1 MLCLPNLSRPTATT
15 LTNKRTAKILI
26 GDLLVKSGLID
37 LGDLADA
44 IPISTKTGLPVGRV
58 LVGSGFLTDE
68 KLQSALRAQSL
79 IRDNFLTVDMAIKAL
94 QAVGAKEVSLDDALT
109 DLGWRSEYFELT
121 NRLGQLLRDSDLV
134 NAETIDEA
142 LQTCFTTGL
151 PLGRIL
157 VLKGVISDSVANAAV
172 SSQILVRDKK
182 IDREQAVAA
191 LKSAAERHTSI
202 EESLDFHGFLQQ
214 KSAKTVRL
222 GELLMMAEM
231 VSDID
236 LLSSVE
242 KGLVDDIPI
251 GQVLVDARLITQA
264 TLDQA
269 LQMQGM
275 VNSFE
280 ITPKQGAEV
289 VKMLR
294 LHDIPVAKALAEV
307 KKKDEVEAPP
317 PTLEF
322 PELIRLVGIVPSKE
336 MTIARALSHST
347 DTPLPQV
354 LLSKNLIDQPTLSA
368 VLRTQELLAADKM
381 SAEQAIFAL
390 HSWLWT
396 RGDFNEML
404 KNLGWT

>member
-1 MLCLPNLSRPTATT
+1 MV
-15 LTNKRTAKILI
+15 TNKRSPKILI
-26 GDLLVKSGLID
+26 GDLLVKSGLIE
-37 LGDLADA
+37 LADLADA

-68 KLQSALRAQSL
+68 KLQSALSAQSL

-94 QAVGAKEVSLDDALT
+94 QKVAAADLSLDDALS
-109 DLGWRSEYFELT
+109 DLGWRSEYYELT
-121 NRLGQLLRDSDLV
+121 NRLGQLLRDSGLV
-134 NAETIDEA
+134 NGDTIDEA
-142 LQTCFTTGL
+142 LQTCFSTGL

-182 IDREQAVAA
+182 INRDQAVAA

-214 KSAKTVRL
+214 KTAKTVRL

-264 TLDQA
+264 SLDHA
-269 LQMQGM
+269 LQMQAL
-275 VNSFE
+275 VNAFE

-289 VKMLR
+289 VKTLR
-294 LHDIPVAKALAEV
+294 LHDIPIAKALADV
-307 KKKDEVEAPP
+307 KKKDAVEAPP

-322 PELIRLVGIVPSKE
+322 AELIRLVGIVPGKE

-347 DTPLPQV
+347 GNPLPQV
-354 LLSKNLIDQPTLSA
+354 LLSKNLIDKPTLAA
-368 VLRTQELLAADKM
+368 VERTLALLGEHKM

-404 KNLGWT
+404 KNLGWM

>member
-1 MLCLPNLSRPTATT
+1 MI
-15 LTNKRTAKILI
+15 NKRTAKILI

-94 QAVGAKEVSLDDALT
+94 QAVAAKDVSLDDALT

-134 NAETIDEA
+134 SAETIDEA

-269 LQMQGM
+269 LQMQGL

-322 PELIRLVGIVPSKE
+322 PELIRLVGIVPGKE

-347 DTPLPQV
+347 GTPLPQV
-354 LLSKNLIDQPTLSA
+354 LLSKNLIDQPTLNA
-368 VLRTQELLAADKM
+368 VLRTQELLATDTM

>member
-1 MLCLPNLSRPTATT
+1 MI
-15 LTNKRTAKILI
+15 NKRTAKILI

-37 LGDLADA
+37 LADLADA

-94 QAVGAKEVSLDDALT
+94 QAVAAKDVSLDDALA

-134 NAETIDEA
+134 SAETIDEA

-269 LQMQGM
+269 LQMQGL

-347 DTPLPQV
+347 GTPLPQI
-354 LLSKNLIDQPTLSA
+354 LLSKNLIDQPTLNA
-368 VLRTQELLAADKM
+368 VLRTQELLAEDTM

>member
-1 MLCLPNLSRPTATT
+1 MI
-15 LTNKRTAKILI
+15 NKRTAKILI

-94 QAVGAKEVSLDDALT
+94 QAVAAKDVSLDDALT

-134 NAETIDEA
+134 SAETIDEA

-269 LQMQGM
+269 LQMQGL

-322 PELIRLVGIVPSKE
+322 PELIRLVGIVPGKE

-347 DTPLPQV
+347 GTPLPQV

-368 VLRTQELLAADKM
+368 VLRTQELLATDTM

>member
-1 MLCLPNLSRPTATT
+1 MLVEFCSSNSRLFESMT
-15 LTNKRTAKILI
+15 KRTAKILI
-26 GDLLVKSGLID
+26 GDLLVKSGLIE
-37 LGDLADA
+37 LSDLADA

-58 LVGSGFLTDE
+58 LVGSGFLSDE

-79 IRDNFLTVDMAIKAL
+79 IRDNFLTVDMAVKAL
-94 QAVGAKEVSLDDALT
+94 HAVGKDDVSFDDALHN
-109 DLGWRSEYFELT
+109 LGWRSEYFELT

-134 NAETIDEA
+134 AAEVIEEA
-142 LQTCFTTGL
+142 LQTCFSTGL

-157 VLKGVISDSVANAAV
+157 VLKGAISDSVANAAV
-172 SSQILVRDKK
+172 SSQILIRDKK
-182 IDREQAVAA
+182 INRDQAVAA

-222 GELLMMAEM
+222 GELLMMAEI

-251 GQVLVDARLITQA
+251 GQVLVDGRLITQS
-264 TLDQA
+264 TLDHA
-269 LQMQGM
+269 LQIQTM
-275 VNSFE
+275 VNALE

-294 LHDIPVAKALAEV
+294 LRDIPLSQAVAEV
-307 KKKDEVEAPP
+307 KKKDEVEAPA
-317 PTLEF
+317 PTLDF
-322 PELIRLVGIVPSKE
+322 PELIRLVGIVPGKE

-347 DTPLPQV
+347 GTPLPQV
-354 LLSKNLIDQPTLSA
+354 LLSKKLIDQPTLTA
-368 VLRTQELLAADKM
+368 VQKTQELLSERKM

-404 KNLGWT
+404 KGLGWT

>member
-1 MLCLPNLSRPTATT
+1 M
-15 LTNKRTAKILI
+15 NKRTAKILI
-26 GDLLVKSGLID
+26 GDLLVKSGLIG

-58 LVGSGFLTDE
+58 LVGSGLLTDD

-79 IRDNFLTVDMAIKAL
+79 IRDNFLTVDLAIKAL
-94 QAVGAKEVSLDDALT
+94 QKVGSHDVSLDDALT
-109 DLGWRSEYFELT
+109 DLGWRSEYFDLT
-121 NRLGQLLRDSDLV
+121 NKLGQLLRDSGLV
-134 NAETIDEA
+134 NSEMIDDA

-157 VLKGVISDSVANAAV
+157 VLKGVISDSLANAAV
-172 SSQILVRDKK
+172 SSQILIRDKK

-202 EESLDFHGFLQQ
+202 EESLDFHGFMQQ

-222 GELLMMAEM
+222 GELLVLAEI

-242 KGLVDDIPI
+242 KGLVDDVPI
-251 GQVLVDARLITQA
+251 GQVLVEARLITQA

-269 LQMQGM
+269 LQMQTL

-280 ITPKQGAEV
+280 ITPTQGAEV

-294 LHDIPVAKALAEV
+294 LHDIPVSQALAEV
-307 KKKDEVEAPP
+307 KKKDEVEVKP

-322 PELIRLVGIVPSKE
+322 AELIRLVGIVPGKE

-347 DTPLPQV
+347 GTPLPQV
-354 LLSKNLIDQPTLSA
+354 LLGKNLIDKPTLNA
-368 VLRTQELLAADKM
+368 VQRTQELLAENKM

-396 RGDFNEML
+396 RGNFDDIL
-404 KNLGWT
+404 KNLGWI

>member
-1 MLCLPNLSRPTATT
+1 M
-15 LTNKRTAKILI
+15 NKRAAKILI
-26 GDLLVKSGLID
+26 GDLLVKSGLIQ

-58 LVGSGFLTDE
+58 LVGSGFLNDD
-68 KLQSALRAQSL
+68 KLQYALRAQSL
-79 IRDNFLTVDMAIKAL
+79 IRDNFLTVDMAVKAL
-94 QAVGAKEVSLDDALT
+94 QSVAKNDITLDEALSN
-109 DLGWRSEYFELT
+109 LGWRSEYFELT
-121 NRLGQLLRDSDLV
+121 NKLGHLLRDAELV
-134 NAETIDEA
+134 HPDIIDEA

-157 VLKGVISDSVANAAV
+157 VLKGVIADALANAAV
-172 SSQILVRDKK
+172 SSQILIRDKK

-214 KSAKTVRL
+214 KTSKTVRL
-222 GELLMMAEM
+222 GELLVLAEI
-231 VSDID
+231 VSEID

-251 GQVLVDARLITQA
+251 GQVLVDSRLITQA
-264 TLDQA
+264 TLEQA
-269 LQMQGM
+269 LQMQAL
-275 VNSFE
+275 VNKME
-280 ITPKQGAEV
+280 ITPSQGAEV

-294 LHDIPVAKALAEV
+294 LKDIPVSQALAEV
-307 KKKDEVEAPP
+307 KKQDAVEEKP

-322 PELIRLVGIVPSKE
+322 PELIRLVGIVPGKE

-347 DTPLPQV
+347 GTPLPQV
-354 LLSKNLIDQPTLSA
+354 LLSKNMIDRPTLNA
-368 VLRTQELLAADKM
+368 VLSTQELLAEHKIN
-381 SAEQAIFAL
+381 AEQAIFAL

-396 RGDFNEML
+396 RGDFNELL
-404 KNLGWT
+404 KNLGWIN

>member
-1 MLCLPNLSRPTATT
+1 MV
-15 LTNKRTAKILI
+15 TNKRTPKILI
-26 GDLLVKSGLID
+26 GDLLVKSGLIE
-37 LGDLADA
+37 LADLADA

-58 LVGSGFLTDE
+58 LVGSGFLTDD

-94 QAVGAKEVSLDDALT
+94 QALAKTGVSLDDALSN
-109 DLGWRSEYFELT
+109 LGWRSEYYELT
-121 NRLGQLLRDSDLV
+121 NRLGQLLKDSGLV
-134 NAETIDEA
+134 NGDTIDEA
-142 LQTCFTTGL
+142 LQTCFSTGL

-182 IDREQAVAA
+182 INRDQAVAA

-214 KSAKTVRL
+214 KNAKTVRL

-269 LQMQGM
+269 LQMQAL
-275 VNSFE
+275 VNSFD

-294 LHDIPVAKALAEV
+294 LHDIPIAKALADV
-307 KKKDEVEAPP
+307 KKKDEAEAPP

-322 PELIRLVGIVPSKE
+322 AELIRLVGIVPGKE

-347 DTPLPQV
+347 GNPLPQV
-354 LLSKNLIDQPTLSA
+354 LLSKNLIDKPTLAA
-368 VLRTQELLAADKM
+368 VERTLEMLGEQKM

-404 KNLGWT
+404 KSLGWM

>member
-1 MLCLPNLSRPTATT
+1 M
-15 LTNKRTAKILI
+15 NKRTAKILI
-26 GDLLVKSGLID
+26 GDLLVKAGMIE

-44 IPISTKTGLPVGRV
+44 IPISTKTGLPVGRI
-58 LVGSGFLTDE
+58 LVGSGFLSDE

-79 IRDNFLTVDMAIKAL
+79 IRDNFLTVDMATKAL
-94 QAVGAKEVSLDDALT
+94 QSVATENISLDDALANN
-109 DLGWRSEYFELT
+109 GWRSEYFDLT
-121 NRLGQLLRDSDLV
+121 NKLGHLLRDSELV
-134 NAETIDEA
+134 HPDTIDEA

-157 VLKGVISDSVANAAV
+157 VLKGVISDSIANAAV
-172 SSQILVRDKK
+172 SSQILIRDKK

-191 LKSAAERHTSI
+191 LKFAAERRTSI

-222 GELLMMAEM
+222 GELLVLAGI

-251 GQVLVDARLITQA
+251 GQVLVEARLITQA

-269 LQMQGM
+269 LQMQAL

-280 ITPKQGAEV
+280 ITPTQGAEV
-289 VKMLR
+289 VKLLR
-294 LHDIPVAKALAEV
+294 LQDIPVSQALAQV
-307 KKKDEVEAPP
+307 KKEEKAEIKA

-322 PELIRLVGIVPSKE
+322 PELIRLVGIVPGKE
-336 MTIARALSHST
+336 MVIARALSHST
-347 DTPLPQV
+347 NTPLPQV
-354 LLSKNLIDQPTLSA
+354 LLSKKLIDQPTLTA
-368 VLRTQELLAADKM
+368 VLRTQELLAQNKM

-390 HSWLWT
+390 HNWLWT
-396 RGDFNEML
+396 RGDFDELL
-404 KNLGWT
+404 KNLGWL

>member
-1 MLCLPNLSRPTATT
+1 
-15 LTNKRTAKILI
+15 LI
-26 GDLLVKSGLID
+26 ELA
-37 LGDLADA
+37 DLADA

-58 LVGSGFLTDE
+58 LVGSGFLSDE

-94 QAVGAKEVSLDDALT
+94 AATANGDLSLDDALT
-109 DLGWRSEYFELT
+109 NLGWRSEYYELT
-121 NRLGQLLRDSDLV
+121 NRLGQLLRDSELV
-134 NAETIDEA
+134 NGDTIDEA
-142 LQTCFTTGL
+142 LQTCFSTGL

-182 IDREQAVAA
+182 INRDQAVAA

-214 KSAKTVRL
+214 KTAKTVRL

-251 GQVLVDARLITQA
+251 GQVLVDGRLITQA
-264 TLDQA
+264 TLDHA
-269 LQMQGM
+269 LQMQSL

-294 LHDIPVAKALAEV
+294 LHDIPIAKALAEV
-307 KKKDEVEAPP
+307 KKKDVVEAPP

-322 PELIRLVGIVPSKE
+322 AELIRLVGIVPGKE

-347 DTPLPQV
+347 GTALPQV
-354 LLSKNLIDQPTLSA
+354 LLSKNLIDKPTLAA
-368 VLRTQELLAADKM
+368 VERTLALLTEQKM

-404 KNLGWT
+404 KNLGWM

>member
-1 MLCLPNLSRPTATT
+1 MTT
-15 LTNKRTAKILI
+15 KRTAKILI
-26 GDLLVKSGLID
+26 GDLLVKSNLIE

-58 LVGSGFLTDE
+58 LVGSGFLSDE

-94 QAVGAKEVSLDDALT
+94 QAVGAQDISLDDALT
-109 DLGWRSEYFELT
+109 NLGWRSEYFELT
-121 NRLGQLLRDSDLV
+121 NRLGQLLRDSELV
-134 NAETIDEA
+134 HADTIEEA

-172 SSQILVRDKK
+172 SSQILIRDKK

-202 EESLDFHGFLQQ
+202 EESLDFHGFLHQ

-251 GQVLVDARLITQA
+251 GQVLVEARLITQA
-264 TLDQA
+264 TLEQA
-269 LQMQGM
+269 LQMQGL

-289 VKMLR
+289 VKLLR
-294 LHDIPVAKALAEV
+294 LRDIPVDQALKEV
-307 KKKDEVEAPP
+307 KKKDEVEEPA

-322 PELIRLVGIVPSKE
+322 PELIRLVGIVPGKE
-336 MTIARALSHST
+336 MIIARALSHST
-347 DTPLPQV
+347 GAPLPEV
-354 LLSKNLIDQPTLSA
+354 LLSKKLIDQPTLTA
-368 VLRTQELLAADKM
+368 VLRTQELLSEHKI

-404 KNLGWT
+404 KGLGWM

>member
-1 MLCLPNLSRPTATT
+1 MI
-15 LTNKRTAKILI
+15 NKRTAKILI

-94 QAVGAKEVSLDDALT
+94 QAVAAKDVSLDDALT

-134 NAETIDEA
+134 SAETIDEA

-182 IDREQAVAA
+182 IDREQAVSA

-269 LQMQGM
+269 LQMQGL

-322 PELIRLVGIVPSKE
+322 PELIRLVGIVPGKE

-347 DTPLPQV
+347 GTPLPQV
-354 LLSKNLIDQPTLSA
+354 LLSKNLIDQPTLNA
-368 VLRTQELLAADKM
+368 VLRTQELLATDTM

>member
-1 MLCLPNLSRPTATT
+1 M
-15 LTNKRTAKILI
+15 NKRTAKILI
-26 GDLLVKSGLID
+26 GDLLVKSGLIG

-58 LVGSGFLTDE
+58 LVGSGLLTDD

-79 IRDNFLTVDMAIKAL
+79 IRDNFLTVDLAIKAL
-94 QAVGAKEVSLDDALT
+94 QKVGSHDVSLDDALT
-109 DLGWRSEYFELT
+109 DLGWRSEYFDLT
-121 NRLGQLLRDSDLV
+121 NKLGQLLRDSGLV
-134 NAETIDEA
+134 NSEMIDDA

-157 VLKGVISDSVANAAV
+157 VLKGVISDSLANAAV
-172 SSQILVRDKK
+172 SSQILIRDKK

-202 EESLDFHGFLQQ
+202 EESLDFHGFMQQ

-222 GELLMMAEM
+222 GELLVLAEI

-242 KGLVDDIPI
+242 KGLVDDVPI
-251 GQVLVDARLITQA
+251 GQVLVEARLITQA

-269 LQMQGM
+269 LQMQTL

-280 ITPKQGAEV
+280 ITPTQGAEV

-294 LHDIPVAKALAEV
+294 LHDIPVSQALAEV
-307 KKKDEVEAPP
+307 KKKD
-317 PTLEF
+317 
-322 PELIRLVGIVPSKE
+322 
-336 MTIARALSHST
+336 
-347 DTPLPQV
+347 
-354 LLSKNLIDQPTLSA
+354 
-368 VLRTQELLAADKM
+368 
-381 SAEQAIFAL
+381 
-390 HSWLWT
+390 
-396 RGDFNEML
+396 
-404 KNLGWT
+404 